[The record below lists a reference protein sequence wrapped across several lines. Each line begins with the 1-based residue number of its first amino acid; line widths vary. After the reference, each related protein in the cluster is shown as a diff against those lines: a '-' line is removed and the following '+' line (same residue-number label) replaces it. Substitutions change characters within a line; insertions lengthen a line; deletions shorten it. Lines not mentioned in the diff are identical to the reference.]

1 MIIKSVEDISTLK
14 KEVEEKKSEISKN
27 TQIIVYGGT
36 CGVASGSKEV
46 LDEINLE
53 IGRRK
58 IADIVILEHSCM
70 GCCYLE
76 PYITIIDRDGTNTM
90 YGYLNNEKVKE
101 IVERHIVRGE
111 IVNDYVIDQNA
122 PFFTH
127 QVKRITALLGKIDPL
142 KIEDYIFYDG
152 YQALA
157 KVLQMDRKEVV
168 EEIKKSGLKG
178 RGGAGFPTGIKWEFA
193 SAAKEEQKYIVCNAD
208 EGDPGAYMNRAEL
221 EGNPHAVLEGMAIA
235 AYAIGANKGYIYV
248 RAEYPLAVETLE
260 IGIAQARKF
269 GLLGKNILEA
279 SFDFDIEIFLGSG
292 AFVCGEETALL
303 ASLEQKRGN
312 PRPRPP
318 FPAIKG
324 LFGKPTVINNVGTLS
339 NVPLIIQRGAEWW
352 GSIGT
357 DTTKGTKVFS
367 LTGKI
372 NNSGL
377 IEVPMGIT
385 MGEIVFDIGG
395 GIPDGKKYKAAQL
408 GGPSGGCVPVEHLN
422 VPIDYE
428 SLKKINCIMGSG
440 ALVVL
445 DEDACMVDTAR
456 FFSEFDIDESCGQC
470 LPCRRGLPVMINILE
485 GITQGKGKIED
496 LNTLNN
502 LAEAVRKTALCAL
515 GQTAASPTLSTIQ
528 HFREEYEAHIAEKRC
543 PAGVCASLFKTKCQ
557 NACPVHQDI
566 SAYIALVTEGKI
578 EEAYRVIRQRNP
590 IPIVLGRVC
599 HHPCEGK
606 CERGK
611 LDKQVAIRHIKRFV
625 ADYAY
630 ENHFE
635 YIPQTKQNVDE
646 KIAIVGSGPAGLS
659 AAYDL
664 AIDGYKVTIFEALPV
679 SGGMLA
685 VGIPDYRLPREI
697 LNYEIDQ
704 IKKMGVEIKLNTKIE
719 NVDDLFKEEFK
730 AVFLAIGAHGESRM
744 NIPGEDLKNV
754 FWGTEFLRNVNLGE
768 KVDIG
773 NKVVV
778 IGGGNSAIDCA
789 RVAKRM
795 GADVTILYRREKKD
809 MPAIEEEIEAA
820 EQEEINIE
828 CLSVPVEIMGNG
840 RANRVKCVRMEL
852 KEFDKSG
859 RRTPYV
865 IKDSEY
871 IIEVDSIIESIG
883 QVPESDYLTNSGI
896 KVRKNKTI
904 IADPKTLATDKEGI
918 FAGGDA
924 FSGALTVSDAVA
936 AGQKAAY
943 SIKRYLKGEPL
954 TPIVERKDPDR
965 YLIPFA
971 PDEESEEKPRVKI
984 TEKDIKTRISNFEE
998 IIFNY
1003 SKEEVMEEAGRCL
1016 RCDTEEV
1023 I

>member
-1 MIIKSVEDISTLK
+1 MIIKSFEDISTLK
-14 KEVEEKKSEISKN
+14 KEAEEKKSELSKK

-36 CGVASGSKEV
+36 CGIASGSKDV
-46 LDEINLE
+46 LDAIKLE

-58 IADIVILEHSCM
+58 VADIVILEHSCI
-70 GCCYLE
+70 GCCYIE
-76 PYITIIDRDGTNTM
+76 PYITIIDKDSTNTM

-111 IVNDYVIDQNA
+111 IVNDYVIDQSV

-127 QVKRITALLGKIDPL
+127 QVKRITELLGKIDPL

-157 KVLQMDRKEVV
+157 KVLQMDRKEVI

-193 SAAKEEQKYIVCNAD
+193 SAAKGEQKYIVCNAD

-221 EGNPHAVLEGMAIA
+221 EGNPHAVLEGMAIS

-260 IGIAQARKF
+260 IGIAQAREY
-269 GLLGKNILEA
+269 GLLGKNILET

-318 FPAIKG
+318 FPAVKG
-324 LFGKPTVINNVGTLS
+324 LFEKPTVINNVGTLS

-357 DTTKGTKVFS
+357 ENTKGTKVFS

-395 GIPDGKKYKAAQL
+395 GIPDDKEFKAAQL
-408 GGPSGGCVPVEHLN
+408 GGPSGGCVPVGHLN

-470 LPCRRGLPVMINILE
+470 LPCRRGLPIMINILE

-496 LNTLNN
+496 LDTLND
-502 LAEAVRKTALCAL
+502 LAEAIEKTALCAL

-528 HFREEYEAHIAEKRC
+528 HFREEYEAHITEKRC
-543 PAGVCASLFKTKCQ
+543 PAGVCATLFKTKCE
-557 NACPVHQDI
+557 NACPINQDI
-566 SAYIALVTEGKI
+566 STYIALVSEGKI
-578 EEAYRVIRQRNP
+578 EEAYKVIRQRNP

-611 LDKQVAIRHIKRFV
+611 LDEAVAIRHVKRFV

-635 YIPQTKQNVDE
+635 YIPQVKQNRDE

-679 SGGMLA
+679 PGGMLA
-685 VGIPDYRLPREI
+685 VGIPDYRLPRAI
-697 LNYEIDQ
+697 LNYEIDL
-704 IKKMGVEIKLNTKIE
+704 IKKMGIEIKLNTRVE

-744 NIPGEDLKNV
+744 NIPGEDLENV

-778 IGGGNSAIDCA
+778 IGGGNSATDCA

-809 MPAIEEEIEAA
+809 MPAIKEEIEAA

-840 RANRVKCVRMEL
+840 RVNRVKCVRMEL

-859 RRTPYV
+859 RRMPYV

-904 IADPKTLATDKEGI
+904 IADPKTLATDMEGV

-936 AGQKAAY
+936 AGQRAAC

-971 PDEESEEKPRVKI
+971 SEEEPEEKPRVKI

-998 IIFNY
+998 IVFDY

-1016 RCDTEEV
+1016 RCDAEEV